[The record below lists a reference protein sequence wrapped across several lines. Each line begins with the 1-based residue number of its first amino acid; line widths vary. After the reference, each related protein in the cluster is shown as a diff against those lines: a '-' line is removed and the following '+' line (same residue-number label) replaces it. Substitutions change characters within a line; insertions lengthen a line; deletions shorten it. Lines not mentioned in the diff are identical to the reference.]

1 MYKKICKKLFIY
13 RCLFLLLR
21 IVLLISC
28 FLMLLFI
35 LWRLFVNFGI
45 SHNTINEYIN
55 IELIEKPILQINNEH
70 NDLIYITSSDA
81 TVKNSYNDIVLNNV
95 NISSDFVNGLSK
107 IIIFNGDT
115 DEILMEDR
123 PELVFYNIKKDN

>member
-1 MYKKICKKLFIY
+1 
-13 RCLFLLLR
+13 
-21 IVLLISC
+21 
-28 FLMLLFI
+28 MLLFI

>member
-13 RCLFLLLR
+13 KCLFLLLR

-28 FLMLLFI
+28 FLILLFI
-35 LWRLFVNFGI
+35 FWRVFVNFGI
-45 SHNTINEYIN
+45 SHNTTNEYVN

-70 NDLIYITSSDA
+70 NDLIYIISSDA

-107 IIIFNGDT
+107 TIIFNGDT
-115 DEILMEDR
+115 DEILMKDR